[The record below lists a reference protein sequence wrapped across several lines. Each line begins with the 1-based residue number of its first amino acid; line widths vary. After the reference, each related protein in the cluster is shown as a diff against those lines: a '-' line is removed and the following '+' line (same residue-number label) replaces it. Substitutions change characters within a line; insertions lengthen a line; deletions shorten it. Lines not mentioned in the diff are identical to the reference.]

1 MLCAVILFCKAP
13 PPRFGVRAFLPR
25 PRPRDGAADVDAPSL
40 SYKTDSSIEKKKW
53 ATGSRVKDVYRDRF
67 SFSVVHARL
76 LAGVGRTGNVEL
88 DVVGQRFVAAVTN
101 VVVTALISAIHTHR
115 KLALLAL

>member
-1 MLCAVILFCKAP
+1 M
-13 PPRFGVRAFLPR
+13 
-25 PRPRDGAADVDAPSL
+25 
-40 SYKTDSSIEKKKW
+40 
-53 ATGSRVKDVYRDRF
+53 KDVYRDRF

-88 DVVGQRFVAAVTN
+88 DVVGQRFVATVTN
-101 VVVTALISAIHTHR
+101 VVVTTLIPAIHTHR